1 MYTVLPT
8 GPWMDVVKWPLGT
21 KLLAL
26 DVRQIWCNATVIDTR
41 GSGVGREVK
50 VHYQG
55 WNKRWDEWILE
66 RSSRLRSHDS
76 SNDIIDDPLESA
88 PDGRKAVRTRAEPS
102 GDAPEIS
109 AEQVAAAQ
117 AEAAEKAELA
127 RRAAADA
134 AEAAKAAKA
143 ARARADEAARA
154 AAAIDFDDW
163 TSEAEV
169 SRQAS
174 NIAVGK
180 GNNTLEN
187 CCDNAESV
195 KSLKRARVE

>member
-1 MYTVLPT
+1 
-8 GPWMDVVKWPLGT
+8 
-21 KLLAL
+21 
-26 DVRQIWCNATVIDTR
+26 
-41 GSGVGREVK
+41 
-50 VHYQG
+50 
-55 WNKRWDEWILE
+55 
-66 RSSRLRSHDS
+66 
-76 SNDIIDDPLESA
+76 
-88 PDGRKAVRTRAEPS
+88 
-102 GDAPEIS
+102 
-109 AEQVAAAQ
+109 VAAAQ

-174 NIAVGK
+174 NIAVDK
-180 GNNTLEN
+180 GNNTLDN
-187 CCDNAESV
+187 CDDAVPS